1 MSLFKKKKEKISNE
15 KKNSDN
21 NLIEIKILFLGDEMV
36 GKTSLYRRLTD
47 GSSNENQFTT
57 IDKIIIILMI

>member
-1 MSLFKKKKEKISNE
+1 MKKKSN
-15 KKNSDN
+15 N
-21 NLIEIKILFLGDEMV
+21 NFIKIKILFLEMV
-36 GKTSLYRRLTD
+36 GKASLYRRLTD